1 MLPISRSPRPIPLRL
16 SVDNNPIRVVDSFK
30 YLGVTIS
37 SDLSWSNH
45 IRGITKAAKRQFGTL
60 HRLFHQASPQARNKL
75 YRSAILPKLEYCSS
89 VWDPHQSTLISGL
102 ESVQKFA
109 GRVVTQDWKLDYSS
123 LCLSL
128 GWQNLRA
135 RRKKQKLKVC
145 YMILNNLSVLPSFHF
160 TPNTRPSPRHPHSK
174 TLFLPYART
183 NSHKF
188 SFFIDVIHFWNSLP
202 ASVVDSQSPYS
213 FKRKLVDLVL
223 F

>member
-1 MLPISRSPRPIPLRL
+1 M
-16 SVDNNPIRVVDSFK
+16 
-30 YLGVTIS
+30 
-37 SDLSWSNH
+37 
-45 IRGITKAAKRQFGTL
+45 
-60 HRLFHQASPQARNKL
+60 
-75 YRSAILPKLEYCSS
+75 EYCSS

-109 GRVVTQDWKLDYSS
+109 GRVVTQDWKFGLLLS

-145 YMILNNLSVLPSFHF
+145 YMILSVLPSFHF
-160 TPNTRPSPRHPHSK
+160 TPNPHPSPRHPHSK

-188 SFFIDVIHFWNSLP
+188 SFLLTLFISGIPFLHLLLTVSHLTLLSVSLWTLYFLTPHNSFPHSPFCCLLFFVFLYFALLCFPCLP
-202 ASVVDSQSPYS
+202 VFTLSMLNNSCVCFGEVFIVASG
-213 FKRKLVDLVL
+213 
-223 F
+223 